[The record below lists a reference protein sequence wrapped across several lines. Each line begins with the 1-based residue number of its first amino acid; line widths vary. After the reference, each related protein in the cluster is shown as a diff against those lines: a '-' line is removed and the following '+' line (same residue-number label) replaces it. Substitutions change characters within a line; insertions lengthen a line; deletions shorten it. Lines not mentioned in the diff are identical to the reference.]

1 MKIRTSSLK
10 KGKKSWKPQE
20 FSLKAEIKHHLYLIK
35 NATKPK
41 GHQKVSKI
49 IEWLV
54 NNTREDKVYQDF
66 IIHKVGEF
74 MHMCKN
80 TKNETESRNK
90 RQWYGTIP
98 QLRLI
103 ECIVDNKVRP
113 IFENWL
119 T

>member
-1 MKIRTSSLK
+1 
-10 KGKKSWKPQE
+10 
-20 FSLKAEIKHHLYLIK
+20 
-35 NATKPK
+35 
-41 GHQKVSKI
+41 
-49 IEWLV
+49 
-54 NNTREDKVYQDF
+54 
-66 IIHKVGEF
+66 
-74 MHMCKN
+74 MCKN

-90 RQWYGTIP
+90 RQWYGIIP